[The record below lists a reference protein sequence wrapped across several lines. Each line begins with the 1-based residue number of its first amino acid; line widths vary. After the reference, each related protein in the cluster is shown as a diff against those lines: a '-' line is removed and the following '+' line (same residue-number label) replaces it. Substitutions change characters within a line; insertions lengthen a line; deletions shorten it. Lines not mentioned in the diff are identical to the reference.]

1 MDHNTQITKLK
12 AEVAA
17 GRVVTIVGTG
27 VSVATCGNQE
37 IEGFK
42 VATWTGL
49 LQHGVKHLKDIGAA
63 NDKAASLLEMQIE
76 SGETDLIIT
85 AADTISQRMRA
96 KSEGTFRGWLKDTI
110 GKLTIKDRAAID
122 ALGAIPGVLAT
133 LNYDNLL
140 EDATGKRAV
149 TWLKTDEVQDVL
161 TRVDTDAIL
170 HLHGWFKEPE
180 SVVLGLSSYL
190 AVKDHPHAKA
200 VLNLFTID
208 RTLLFVG
215 CGDTVLD
222 PNFAQLIDWG
232 KEALKDVTPRH
243 YLLCRTSEV
252 PDFQRKLAGAPW
264 LQPLSYG
271 ADYGDLVPFLRSLAP
286 AGGVVATLPSRAR
299 ASFDLVAYQQAMR
312 KRYARLKLEE
322 LDPTT
327 HDVRPLT
334 LTGMFI
340 AQSARECAEF
350 MPRVFE
356 LPKELQRRLREHGEM
371 EGGELDEEL
380 LAQHRRAYLD
390 QSPRPILE
398 IIREPTF
405 QRLVILGDPG
415 SGKST
420 LLQYLLLDWAE
431 RAAPDPTNEP
441 LPLLIELR
449 EYARLRHEGKVE
461 GFLDYLHDGASVRWH
476 FDRAQL
482 DAWLKNNP
490 SRVLFDGLD
499 EVFDPALRKEVST
512 AIHRFADEY
521 PPARIIVTSRII
533 GYQHQTWGDED
544 FRHFMLQE
552 LDEDQIADFLIRWHR
567 AAYEDSSRGETKRAL
582 LEDAIKHSSAIAQLA
597 GNPLLLTMM
606 AILNRTQDLPRD
618 RAELYEQCARLL
630 LHQWKVDVAFAP
642 DPELS
647 KASLDYKDK
656 RGLLLHVARAMQSSE
671 RGLAGNLINEDTL
684 ERTLASGLKGVP
696 NLRPERA
703 ARALIEQLRGRNF
716 MLCSTGG
723 SSYAFVHRTFLEYF
737 CAVEIRE
744 RFQTEQSL
752 NLDQL
757 KTEIFGHWADETWHE
772 VLTLLAGMLAPKFL
786 REILEW
792 LLTRYDPNY
801 VCHHVFLAARCIGE
815 VRRREELGDVEKQVI
830 ESTKALTRF
839 DLNRPYK
846 WVEAKAT
853 VTSIRAR
860 AVEMVAM
867 VWCKTAETRA
877 WLKARAQADR
887 DVGVRFSAVQELARG
902 WKDDPETLPWLKALA
917 QSDEHWVVRPI
928 AVQELARGW
937 KDEPETLP
945 ILKSLAQFDEN
956 AYVRQIAVR
965 ELARGWKDDPVT
977 FPILKVR
984 GQSDE
989 DGKVRVSAMRE
1000 LARGWKENPE
1010 TLPFLKG
1017 RAQSDRNSYVRQGAV
1032 QELARGWKDDPDV
1045 LPILKARAQSDE
1057 DVYVRRS
1064 AVQELARGW
1073 KDDPETLPILKAM
1086 AQSDEDAYVR
1096 KSAVQ
1101 ELAHGWK
1108 DDPAVQT
1115 FLKTIDNE
1123 RERPKRRRKN

>member
-1 MDHNTQITKLK
+1 MDRNTQIAKLK
-12 AEVAA
+12 EEIAA
-17 GRVVTIVGTG
+17 GRVITIAGTG
-27 VSVATCGNQE
+27 VSITACGNQE
-37 IEGFK
+37 VEGFR

-63 NDKAASLLEMQIE
+63 TDKAASLLEMQVD

-85 AADTISQRMRA
+85 AAETISQRMRA
-96 KSEGTFRGWLKDTI
+96 KSDGTFRGWLKDTI
-110 GKLTIKDRAAID
+110 GKLRIEDRAVVD
-122 ALGAIPGVLAT
+122 ALAALPGVLAT

-140 EDATGKRAV
+140 EDATGRHAV
-149 TWLKTDEVQDVL
+149 TWLKTDDVQDVL
-161 TRVDTDAIL
+161 TRVDTEAIL

-190 AVKDHPHAKA
+190 AVTDHPHAKA

-222 PNFAQLIDWG
+222 PNFTQLIEWG
-232 KEALKDVTPRH
+232 KEALSDVAPRH

-252 PDFQRKLAGAPW
+252 ADFQKKLAGAPW
-264 LQPLSYG
+264 LQPLDYG
-271 ADYGDLVPFLRSLAP
+271 AEYRDLVPFLRSLAP
-286 AGGVVATLPSRAR
+286 AGGVAAARPSRAPVR
-299 ASFDLVAYQQAMR
+299 ASFDLTAYQQAMR

-340 AQSARECAEF
+340 AQNARECAEF

-356 LPKELQRRLREHGEM
+356 LPKELQRRLREAGEM
-371 EGGELDEEL
+371 EGGELDEDL

-390 QSPRPILE
+390 QAPRPILE
-398 IIREPTF
+398 IVRDPSF
-405 QRLVILGDPG
+405 RKLVILGDPG

-431 RAAPDPTNEP
+431 KAAPDLAGEP

-461 GFLDYLHDGASVRWH
+461 GFLDYLHEGASVRWH
-476 FDRAQL
+476 LDRAQL

-512 AIHRFADEY
+512 TIHRFADEY

-533 GYQHQTWGDED
+533 GYQHQTWRDED

-552 LDEDQIADFLIRWHR
+552 LDEEQIADFLVRWHR
-567 AAYEDSSRGETKRAL
+567 AAYEEAGKGETKRVL
-582 LEDAIKHSSAIAQLA
+582 LADAIEHSTAIRQLA

-671 RGLAGNLINEDTL
+671 RGLAGNLIDEDTL
-684 ERTLASGLKGVP
+684 ERTLAGGLKGVP
-696 NLRPERA
+696 NLRPDRA

-716 MLCSTGG
+716 MLCSIGG
-723 SSYAFVHRTFLEYF
+723 RSYAFVHRTFLEYF

-752 NLDQL
+752 SLDQL
-757 KTEIFGHWADETWHE
+757 KTEIFGHWADEIWHE
-772 VLTLLAGMLAPKFL
+772 VLSLLAGMLAPKFL
-786 REILEW
+786 AEILEW
-792 LLTRYDPNY
+792 LLARPDPDDT
-801 VCHHVFLAARCIGE
+801 CHHIFLAARCIGE
-815 VRRREELGDVEKQVI
+815 MRRREELGAVEKQVF
-830 ESTKALTRF
+830 ERATDLTRF
-839 DLNRPYK
+839 DLRRDYEPS
-846 WVEAKAT
+846 EAEAARRT
-853 VTSIRAR
+853 VTSIRTR

-867 VWCKTAETRA
+867 VWRETADTRD
-877 WLKARAQADR
+877 WLKARAQSDEDAL
-887 DVGVRFSAVQELARG
+887 VRRSAVQELVRGWKDDPETLPILKARAQSDEHWAVRLSAVQKLAHDWKDDPETLSILKARAQSDEDWLVRLNTMQELARG
-902 WKDDPETLPWLKALA
+902 WKDDPETLPWLKA
-917 QSDEHWVVRPI
+917 
-928 AVQELARGW
+928 
-937 KDEPETLP
+937 K
-945 ILKSLAQFDEN
+945 
-956 AYVRQIAVR
+956 
-965 ELARGWKDDPVT
+965 
-977 FPILKVR
+977 
-984 GQSDE
+984 
-989 DGKVRVSAMRE
+989 
-1000 LARGWKENPE
+1000 
-1010 TLPFLKG
+1010 
-1017 RAQSDRNSYVRQGAV
+1017 
-1032 QELARGWKDDPDV
+1032 
-1045 LPILKARAQSDE
+1045 AQSDE
-1057 DVYVRRS
+1057 DWAVRLS
-1064 AVQELARGW
+1064 AVQELAHGW
-1073 KDDPETLPILKAM
+1073 KDDPETLLILKAM

-1101 ELAHGWK
+1101 ELDRGWK
-1108 DDPAVQT
+1108 DDPDVQT
-1115 FLKTIDNE
+1115 FLKTINNE
-1123 RERPKRRRKN
+1123 R